1 MVMITRES
9 QKQRLLNRLEAT
21 KDDETICL
29 CFDEV
34 RTLLEMI
41 GKGGKQDAEI
51 PAGHGKGENESNG
64 D

>member
-1 MVMITRES
+1 MIRS
-9 QKQRLLNRLEAT
+9 LINRMQST
-21 KDDETICL
+21 KPGETICL
-29 CFDEV
+29 CWHEV
-34 RTLLEMI
+34 QALLEMI